1 MGDESLDRVYRALQ
15 ISLGATAVVAGAD
28 KFFNLLTD
36 WEQYLNP
43 EISDRLG
50 LSKKQ
55 FMSLVGLIEIAAGA
69 TVLSGRTRFGGM
81 LISAWLLGISGNLI
95 STGNFLD
102 VAARDVNM
110 AVAAYALAEMAKKRE
125 KKAWP
130 RLAKAA

>member
-1 MGDESLDRVYRALQ
+1 MRDESRDRVYRALQ

-28 KFFNLLTD
+28 KFFNLLTN

-43 EISDRLG
+43 EFSDRLG

-55 FMSLVGLIEIAAGA
+55 FMSIVGVIEILAGA
-69 TVLSGRTRFGGM
+69 TVLSGKTRVGGM
-81 LISAWLLGISGNLI
+81 LMSAWLLGITGNLV

-110 AVAAYALAEMAKKRE
+110 AVAAYALAEMSKKRE
-125 KKAWP
+125 KKGWTK
-130 RLAKAA
+130 LAKAA